1 MGIDKIHSNSIVPI
15 RASKKH
21 KLSEDEKWYNNEISK
36 IRIAIEHVNAF
47 IKKFKITSTRYRN
60 RRKDF
65 KLYMALICGIYNFET
80 ANLQFTDRLSIFNK
94 LNITPSID
102 NIIKYNNVYSNST
115 PIIED
120 EGGYEITINL

>member
-21 KLSEDEKWYNNEISK
+21 KLSEEEKWYNNEISK

-80 ANLQFTDRLSIFNK
+80 ANL
-94 LNITPSID
+94 
-102 NIIKYNNVYSNST
+102 
-115 PIIED
+115 
-120 EGGYEITINL
+120 